1 MTKIKSYGKKE
12 VHQEYYADPGGRN
25 KESKAGWEKID
36 EEICVE
42 WPFIDDKFGGFEV
55 WKLVSFLK
63 TA

>member
-1 MTKIKSYGKKE
+1 MEKKRYIKSIM
-12 VHQEYYADPGGRN
+12 QIQGGRN

-36 EEICVE
+36 EEICVQ